1 MKRSENLNA
10 TLFYMIGNLFDKA
23 IALITVP
30 IFTRIMSAADYGIF
44 NTYASWVSIF
54 AIFIGLSLG
63 QTLRSAVYEK
73 EIEIESYISSLFG
86 LSILD
91 FVLTFC
97 LVIILSF
104 FFDFQITRFMLA
116 LCLIQSFLQFI
127 RDTIA
132 MKYMMQMRYVARTLI
147 LSIPNILVQLLAI
160 AIILN
165 MADDKYMGK
174 AYSYVIVYLIV
185 GVWLIVAQYHKSK
198 DYSNH
203 KYWKYGLTLSL
214 PLVLHSLSC
223 VVLSSSD
230 RIMITMYVGTT
241 ETGIYS
247 LVYNMTLMTTVITT
261 SFENVWI
268 PWFSKHLNN
277 NDRDSINQ
285 AVVSYIMSVALIVC
299 AIIYVSPEMMDILAP
314 KEYAPGKSMA
324 PLLMTAVFVT
334 FLYTISVNLEYYRKA
349 TKNIAKNTCM
359 AAVLNVI
366 LNMIFIPKYGAIA
379 AAATTLLSYI
389 IALIMHY
396 RDGKKLDPELFPIRI
411 YCVPVTIVI
420 VCSISYYFIT
430 DYIYVR
436 WSLALFILLFLFIA
450 FARGKLIFLK

>member
-63 QTLRSAVYEK
+63 QTLRSAIYEK
-73 EIEIESYISSLFG
+73 EIEIESYISSIFG

-97 LVIILSF
+97 LVLILSF

-165 MADDKYMGK
+165 MADEKYMGK

-185 GVWLIVAQYHKSK
+185 GVWLIVVQYHKSK
-198 DYSNH
+198 EYSNY

-230 RIMITMYVGTT
+230 RIMITMYAGTT

-285 AVVSYIMSVALIVC
+285 AVVSYIMCVALIVC

-314 KEYAPGKSMA
+314 KEYAPGKTMV

-349 TKNIAKNTCM
+349 SKNIAKNTCI

-379 AAATTLLSYI
+379 AATTTLLSYV

-396 RDGKKLDPELFPIRI
+396 HDGKKLDPELFPIRI

-420 VCSISYYFIT
+420 VCSISYYCIT

-450 FARGKLIFLK
+450 FVRGKLIFLK

>member
-73 EIEIESYISSLFG
+73 EIEIESYISSIFG

-185 GVWLIVAQYHKSK
+185 GVWLIVVQYHKSK
-198 DYSNH
+198 DYSNY

-285 AVVSYIMSVALIVC
+285 AVVSYIMCVALIVC

-359 AAVLNVI
+359 AAMLNVI

-396 RDGKKLDPELFPIRI
+396 RDGKKLEPELFPIWI

-450 FARGKLIFLK
+450 FVRGKLIFLK

>member
-63 QTLRSAVYEK
+63 QTLRSAIYEK
-73 EIEIESYISSLFG
+73 EIEIESYISSIFG

-97 LVIILSF
+97 LVLILSF

-116 LCLIQSFLQFI
+116 LCLIQSFMQFI

-132 MKYMMQMRYVARTLI
+132 MKYMMKMRYVARTLI

-165 MADDKYMGK
+165 MDDERYMGK
-174 AYSYVIVYLIV
+174 AYSYVFVYLIV
-185 GVWLIVAQYHKSK
+185 GVFLMIVQYRKSK
-198 DYSNH
+198 DFSNRR
-203 KYWKYGLTLSL
+203 YWKYGLTLSL
-214 PLVLHSLSC
+214 PLILHSLSC

-230 RIMITMYVGTT
+230 RIMITQYVGTA

-247 LVYNMTLMTTVITT
+247 LVYNMTLMTTVITS

-268 PWFSKHLNN
+268 PWFSKRLNN
-277 NDRDSINQ
+277 NERTAINE
-285 AVVSYIMSVALIVC
+285 AAVSYIMCVALIVC

-314 KEYAPGKSMA
+314 KEYASGKTMVP
-324 PLLMTAVFVT
+324 PLMIAVFVT
-334 FLYTISVNLEYYRKA
+334 FLYTISVNLEYYMKS
-349 TKNIAKNTCM
+349 TKNIAKNTCI

-366 LNMIFIPKYGAIA
+366 LNMIFIPKYGAVA
-379 AAATTLLSYI
+379 AAYTTLFSYI
-389 IALIMHY
+389 IAFLMHY
-396 RDGKKLDPELFPIRI
+396 RDGKNLDHNLFPFRI
-411 YCVPVTIVI
+411 YFTPIAIVLI
-420 VCSISYYFIT
+420 CSISYY
-430 DYIYVR
+430 YILDNIYIR
-436 WSLALFILLFLFIA
+436 WSSFIFIILSLFVAFLKGKLLFL
-450 FARGKLIFLK
+450 R

>member
-73 EIEIESYISSLFG
+73 EIEIESYISSIFG

-165 MADDKYMGK
+165 MADEKYMGK

-185 GVWLIVAQYHKSK
+185 GVWLIVVQYHKSK
-198 DYSNH
+198 DYSNY

-285 AVVSYIMSVALIVC
+285 AVVSYIMCVALIVC

-359 AAVLNVI
+359 AAMLNVI

-396 RDGKKLDPELFPIRI
+396 RDGKKLEPELFPIRI

-450 FARGKLIFLK
+450 FVRGKLIFLK